1 MPVRLNITMEE
12 AVYRR
17 LKKEVRPK
25 KISAFI
31 NAAVRARLYPD
42 KETLDAAY
50 RAARRES
57 WRKSF
62 PLHCAGALIE
72 VAAGIF
78 KRQEPHWPEK
88 VAACIEEARNAL
100 SVYAFLR

>member
-1 MPVRLNITMEE
+1 VPVRLNITMEE

-62 PLHCAGALIE
+62 SRDW
-72 VAAGIF
+72 AATETEG
-78 KRQEPHWPEK
+78 WPE
-88 VAACIEEARNAL
+88 
-100 SVYAFLR
+100 